1 MVGDAF
7 NFHPFSTGQAASIV
21 SEERPSAIRGD
32 AEWLRGKYGLRQG
45 RLGCSRFTAGDAER
59 IADHW
64 LGRNHT
70 GLEAG
75 RAEALPGHYT
85 LQSERD
91 GKVVGMLSVNASTGA
106 VWYHWWQGR
115 FGRMAE

>member
-7 NFHPFSTGQAASIV
+7 NFHPFSTGADRLH
-21 SEERPSAIRGD
+21 SERGTPLCHP
-32 AEWLRGKYGLRQG
+32 WRRGVAPGKVRTWQG
-45 RLGCSRFTAGDAER
+45 RLGCSWFTAGDAER

-75 RAEALPGHYT
+75 RAEGLPGHYT

-91 GKVVGMLSVNASTGA
+91 GKVVGMLSVNASAGA
-106 VWYHWWQGR
+106 VWYHWWHGR

>member
-1 MVGDAF
+1 MA
-7 NFHPFSTGQAASIV
+7 P
-21 SEERPSAIRGD
+21 
-32 AEWLRGKYGLRQG
+32 GKVRTWQG
-45 RLGCSRFTAGDAER
+45 RLGCSWFTAGDAER

-75 RAEALPGHYT
+75 RAEGLPGHYT
-85 LQSERD
+85 LHSERD
-91 GKVVGMLSVNASTGA
+91 GKVVGMLSVNASAGA
-106 VWYHWWQGR
+106 VWYHWWHGR